1 MFTVLYKPLLL
12 GGSLGKQEREN
23 QNQFKAGGMLVLLR
37 ETNDPSGLRGERRKI
52 TPIWLLTYGVRSFCI
67 PLEIALNAAC
77 QSAPRV
83 RLVQLAEKN
92 SFLFFQTEARGRKVL
107 SVRVR
112 G

>member
-1 MFTVLYKPLLL
+1 MFTVLYIPLLL
-12 GGSLGKQEREN
+12 GVSIGKQEREN

-37 ETNDPSGLRGERRKI
+37 ETNDPSGEREEKYSHLV
-52 TPIWLLTYGVRSFCI
+52 TYIWSAKFCI

-92 SFLFFQTEARGRKVL
+92 SFLFFQTKARGNNKL
-107 SVRVR
+107 
-112 G
+112 